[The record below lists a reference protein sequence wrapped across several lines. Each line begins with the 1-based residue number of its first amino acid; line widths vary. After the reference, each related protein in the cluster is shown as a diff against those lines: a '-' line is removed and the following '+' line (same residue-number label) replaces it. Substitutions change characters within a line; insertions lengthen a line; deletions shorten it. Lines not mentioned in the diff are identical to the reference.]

1 MTNGAD
7 EGQDLFIKLE
17 FKGASHRMERVKV
30 FVSLTAACLF
40 AVCGVSASAGAQKK
54 GAASQAERG
63 RAVYEAR
70 CVRCHGADGA
80 GNTRMADIVEP
91 PDLTDPAWQRRRSNA
106 RMIAS
111 VTNGLGQMP
120 AFKRKLSRQEI
131 AAAVAYV
138 RTLKR

>member
-1 MTNGAD
+1 M
-7 EGQDLFIKLE
+7 
-17 FKGASHRMERVKV
+17 KV
-30 FVSLTAACLF
+30 VLSSAAACLF
-40 AVCGVSASAGAQKK
+40 AVCGVSALAGAQKK
-54 GAASQAERG
+54 SAGQSQAERG

-80 GNTRMADIVEP
+80 GRTRMADIVEP
-91 PDLTDPAWQRRRSNA
+91 PDMTDPAWQRRRSDA

-111 VTNGLGQMP
+111 VANGLGQMP
-120 AFKRKLSRQEI
+120 AFKKRLTRQEI